1 LTAIDVSESQA
12 IISKDFSAFCRQN
25 DINYSAPLPQSS
37 RDVSVDFNALKD
49 EWLEQ
54 LVEKQQ
60 VWEETLIK
68 EFEKKRGL
76 LKYREFMAMFDK
88 LGLGI
93 FYKQV
98 QELVLR
104 EVDADGDGDI
114 TLDSFIAYCKQ
125 QKILIT
131 DKKIHWNRIDIRE
144 QRHEN

>member
-1 LTAIDVSESQA
+1 M
-12 IISKDFSAFCRQN
+12 
-25 DINYSAPLPQSS
+25 
-37 RDVSVDFNALKD
+37 
-49 EWLEQ
+49 
-54 LVEKQQ
+54 
-60 VWEETLIK
+60 WEETLIK

-125 QKILIT
+125 QKILIN
-131 DKKIHWNRIDIRE
+131 DK
-144 QRHEN
+144 